1 MPANILYSLTDDTI
15 CAVATP
21 PGTSA
26 IAIIRL
32 SGRNSLPVAFS
43 LFNHENRELN
53 KENIKS
59 HHLYFGTIQYKGQI
73 IDEVLLSYF
82 KAPHSYTGEDVVEI
96 SCHGSQYVQQKLLE
110 TLMESGARLAKPGE
124 FTMRAFFNGKLD
136 LSQAEA
142 VADLIASQ
150 SKTAHRVAMNQMRG
164 GYSEKINELR
174 NRLLNFSSL
183 IELELDF
190 SEEDVVFADREQ
202 FFKLIDQIENELSVL
217 IQSFKVGNVLKKG
230 IPVAIIGKPNTGKS
244 TLLNAILNE
253 EKAIVSDIPGTTR
266 DSIEDTIVIEG
277 YAFRFIDTAGL
288 RKTECKIEN
297 IGIERTY
304 DKIEKAS
311 LILYVCD
318 ISNMNKKEITEILRD
333 FRQYIEDDDKDFILV
348 ANKIDKLSEIPPH
361 LKEMLELDTIFVSAK
376 RKENIHLLAETLVS
390 KVKEKSISDDIMVS
404 NSRHYEALLQ
414 TMESLQ
420 QVKKGFQDNLPT
432 DLVSIDIRQAL
443 HYLGSIT
450 GEITTNEILGNIFSR
465 FCIGK

>member
-1 MPANILYSLTDDTI
+1 MRTNALYSLTDDTI
-15 CAVATP
+15 CAVASP
-21 PGTSA
+21 PGTGA
-26 IAIIRL
+26 IAIVRL
-32 SGRNSLPVAFS
+32 SGSESLSIALS
-43 LFNHENRELN
+43 LFKPEKTELHKN
-53 KENIKS
+53 TIKN
-59 HHLYFGTIQYKGQI
+59 HHLYFGTITYNEKI

-82 KAPHSYTGEDVVEI
+82 KAPHSYTGEDVIEI
-96 SCHGSQYVQQKLLE
+96 SCHGSQYIQQKLLE
-110 TLMESGARLAKPGE
+110 ILLESGARLAKPGE

-164 GYSEKINELR
+164 GYSEKINDLR

-202 FFKLIDQIENELSVL
+202 FFKLIDEIEAELSGL
-217 IQSFKVGNVLKKG
+217 IRSFKVGNVLKKG

-244 TLLNAILNE
+244 TLLNALLNE

-277 YAFRFIDTAGL
+277 YTFRFIDTAGL
-288 RKTECKIEN
+288 RQSTDKIES

-318 ISNMNKKEITEILRD
+318 ISNMNKKDIKEILKD
-333 FRQYIEDDDKDFILV
+333 FRRFIEDEDKHFILV

-361 LKEMLELDTIFVSAK
+361 LKEMLELDTVFVSAK

-404 NSRHYEALLQ
+404 NSRHYEALTKTL
-414 TMESLQ
+414 ESLQ
-420 QVKKGFQDNLPT
+420 RVKKGFQEDLPT
-432 DLVSIDIRQAL
+432 DLISVDIRQAL
-443 HYLGSIT
+443 YHLGSIT
-450 GEITTNEILGNIFSR
+450 GEITT
-465 FCIGK
+465 

>member
-1 MPANILYSLTDDTI
+1 MPVESLHTLTDDTI

-21 PGTSA
+21 PGTGA

-32 SGRNSLPVAFS
+32 SGIRSLPIALS
-43 LFNHENRELN
+43 LFKPGKTELS
-53 KENIKS
+53 ETTIKN
-59 HHLYFGTIQYKGQI
+59 HHLYFGTITHKEKI

-82 KAPHSYTGEDVVEI
+82 KAPHSYTGEDVIEI
-96 SCHGSQYVQQKLLE
+96 SCHGSQYIQQKLLE
-110 TLMESGARLAKPGE
+110 ILLESGARLANPGE

-174 NRLLNFSSL
+174 SRLVDFSSL

-190 SEEDVVFADREQ
+190 SEEDVVFANRQQ
-202 FFKLIDQIENELSVL
+202 FFILIDEMERELSGL
-217 IQSFKVGNVLKKG
+217 IRSFKVGNVLKKG

-244 TLLNAILNE
+244 TLLNALLNE

-277 YAFRFIDTAGL
+277 YMFRFIDTAGL
-288 RKTECKIEN
+288 RKAEDKIET

-304 DKIEKAS
+304 NQIEKAS

-318 ISNMNKKEITEILRD
+318 ISNMKESEINEILND
-333 FRQYIEDDDKDFILV
+333 FKKYIEDENKHFILV
-348 ANKIDKLSEIPPH
+348 ANKIDKLAEIPPH
-361 LKEMLELDTIFVSAK
+361 LKEMLEMDTVFVSAK

-390 KVKEKSISDDIMVS
+390 KMRDESVSNDIIVS
-404 NSRHYEALLQ
+404 NSRHYEALTQ
-414 TMESLQ
+414 TLTSLQ
-420 QVKKGFQDNLPT
+420 QVKKGFQDDLPT
-432 DLVSIDIRQAL
+432 DLISIDIRRAL
-443 HYLGSIT
+443 HYLGTIT
-450 GEITTNEILGNIFSR
+450 GEITTDEVLGNIFSR